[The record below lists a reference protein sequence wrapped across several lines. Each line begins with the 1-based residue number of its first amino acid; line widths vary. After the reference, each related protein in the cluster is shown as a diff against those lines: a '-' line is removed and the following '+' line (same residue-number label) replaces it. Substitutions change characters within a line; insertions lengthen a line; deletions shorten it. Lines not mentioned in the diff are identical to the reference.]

1 MTEQLTPLAQVFL
14 KTKPSEIKPLYE
26 TPTCTELERNF
37 KRLLLG
43 EFPNFKEYLLWIEV
57 KTGHKPLEF
66 YQGPVWGLP
75 KWTCGSPPDV
85 YQTGLVKNPS
95 NTIVGHSAIGPRNAI
110 VEVNGI
116 FFAALADFGGFEVT
130 RPIRVPYNEELK
142 QPFHALLAEV
152 TQPLP
157 LVESL
162 KPYFPY

>member
-1 MTEQLTPLAQVFL
+1 MAEQLTQLAQVFL

-26 TPTCTELERNF
+26 SPTCTELERNF

-43 EFPNFKEYLLWIEV
+43 GFPNFRKYLLWLET
-57 KTGHKPLEF
+57 KSGHKPLEF

-85 YQTGLVKNPS
+85 YQTGL
-95 NTIVGHSAIGPRNAI
+95 
-110 VEVNGI
+110 
-116 FFAALADFGGFEVT
+116 AALADFGGFEVT